1 MEKTPSV
8 SEIYPREEVILEE
21 FKTGGGTKAI
31 LFNILFNWLKV
42 LTPSQIVMAK

>member
-1 MEKTPSV
+1 MEKIPSA

-31 LFNILFNWLKV
+31 LFNFLFNWLKI
-42 LTPSQIVMAK
+42 LTLSQIVMA